1 MTARD
6 LTPNVT
12 DCALAFEG
20 GGYRE
25 AFSAGVATVLM
36 DAGIRFGYVCGVSAG
51 ASNTVDY
58 VSDDKRRVREA
69 FMMHEAAREATG
81 IRSLA
86 HGHGYFDADAL
97 YEDAVTEGTLPFDF
111 ETFQA
116 NPAEVRIQ
124 AFQRDTGCTLRFGK
138 EGMADVVRL
147 MDIVRASSTL
157 PGAMTPRPVDGH
169 VLYDGGL
176 GEGAG
181 LPVCM
186 AEKDGFARTFFVA
199 TRPRGYRKQ
208 PPTPAEQRL
217 YERLAGDYPFLFKAL
232 LTRWERYNDELERI
246 ERLAAAGSI
255 YVVWPERMMV
265 SSGTT
270 SATLLNAQYEAG
282 RAQAIRQMPLWREF
296 LFGSAD
302 GGPTPP
308 DGWDGYV
315 TIA

>member
-1 MTARD
+1 MRD

-25 AFSAGVATVLM
+25 TFSAGIASVLM
-36 DAGIRFGYVCGVSAG
+36 DVGIRFDYVCGVSAG

-58 VSDDKRRVREA
+58 VSDDKFRVREA

-86 HGHGYFDADAL
+86 RGRGYFDADAL

-111 ETFQA
+111 DTFMA
-116 NPAEVRIQ
+116 NPADVRIQ

-138 EGMADVVRL
+138 AGMTDVVRL

-186 AEKDGFARTFFVA
+186 AEKDGYARTFFVA

-208 PPTPAEQRL
+208 PPTPTEERL
-217 YERLAGDYPFLFKAL
+217 YARFAGDYPFLHKAL
-232 LTRWERYNDELERI
+232 LTRWERYNAELERL

-255 YVVWPERMMV
+255 YVVWPEHMMV

-270 SATLLNAQYEAG
+270 SATLLNAQYAAG
-282 RAQAIRQMPLWREF
+282 RAQGIRELPRWREF
-296 LFGSAD
+296 LFGSAEA
-302 GGPTPP
+302 GPQPP

-315 TIA
+315 TIG

>member
-81 IRSLA
+81 VRSLA

-138 EGMADVVRL
+138 E
-147 MDIVRASSTL
+147 RAWPTSS
-157 PGAMTPRPVDGH
+157 AS
-169 VLYDGGL
+169 
-176 GEGAG
+176 
-181 LPVCM
+181 
-186 AEKDGFARTFFVA
+186 
-199 TRPRGYRKQ
+199 
-208 PPTPAEQRL
+208 
-217 YERLAGDYPFLFKAL
+217 
-232 LTRWERYNDELERI
+232 W
-246 ERLAAAGSI
+246 
-255 YVVWPERMMV
+255 
-265 SSGTT
+265 T
-270 SATLLNAQYEAG
+270 SCA
-282 RAQAIRQMPLWREF
+282 RAQPCQAP
-296 LFGSAD
+296 
-302 GGPTPP
+302 
-308 DGWDGYV
+308 
-315 TIA
+315 

>member
-1 MTARD
+1 MKD

-81 IRSLA
+81 VRSLA
-86 HGHGYFDADAL
+86 RGHGYFDADAL

-124 AFQRDTGCTLRFGK
+124 AFQRDTGCTLRDPVTGGPVLVLERRALDPLWTPPVRDILAQPLPPEEK
-138 EGMADVVRL
+138 MARLHGEGSGRRFTLLPFTAVGTASGLLLAVYSDYIELAGRRHR
-147 MDIVRASSTL
+147 RALLALS
-157 PGAMTPRPVDGH
+157 DGP
-169 VLYDGGL
+169 LSDGG
-176 GEGAG
+176 
-181 LPVCM
+181 
-186 AEKDGFARTFFVA
+186 
-199 TRPRGYRKQ
+199 GYQALWGGRK
-208 PPTPAEQRL
+208 
-217 YERLAGDYPFLFKAL
+217 ERRHG
-232 LTRWERYNDELERI
+232 T
-246 ERLAAAGSI
+246 AAAASA
-255 YVVWPERMMV
+255 VAERP
-265 SSGTT
+265 
-270 SATLLNAQYEAG
+270 AG
-282 RAQAIRQMPLWREF
+282 
-296 LFGSAD
+296 
-302 GGPTPP
+302 
-308 DGWDGYV
+308 
-315 TIA
+315 

>member
-1 MTARD
+1 MKD

-25 AFSAGVATVLM
+25 TFSAGIASVLM
-36 DAGIRFGYVCGVSAG
+36 DVGIRFDYVCGVSAG

-58 VSDDKRRVREA
+58 VSDDKWRVREA
-69 FMMHEAAREATG
+69 FMMHEAAKEATG
-81 IRSLA
+81 LRSLA
-86 HGHGYFDADAL
+86 RGHGYFDADAL
-97 YEDAVTEGTLPFDF
+97 YEDAVTLGTLPFDY
-111 ETFQA
+111 ETFMA
-116 NPAEVRIQ
+116 NPADVRIQ

-138 EGMADVVRL
+138 EGMTDRVRL

-157 PGAMTPRPVDGH
+157 PGAMRPRPVDGH

-186 AEKDGFARTFFVA
+186 AEKDGYKRTFFVA

-208 PPTPAEQRL
+208 APTATEQRV
-217 YERLAGDYPFLFKAL
+217 YERMAGDYPFLLNAL
-232 LTRWERYNDELERI
+232 LTRWERYNEELERI
-246 ERLAAAGSI
+246 ERLANEGSV
-255 YVVWPERMMV
+255 YVVWPEQMMV

-270 SATLLNAQYEAG
+270 NATLLNAQFEAG
-282 RAQAIRQMPLWREF
+282 RAQGIRELPRWREF

-302 GGPTPP
+302 GGPQPP
-308 DGWDGYV
+308 DGWDGYI
-315 TIA
+315 TIG

>member
-97 YEDAVTEGTLPFDF
+97 YEDAVTEGTLPLRLRDLPGKPRRGPHPGVSARHRLHAAVW
-111 ETFQA
+111 QRGHGRRRPPHGHRA
-116 NPAEVRIQ
+116 RKLNPARRHD
-124 AFQRDTGCTLRFGK
+124 AT
-138 EGMADVVRL
+138 
-147 MDIVRASSTL
+147 
-157 PGAMTPRPVDGH
+157 
-169 VLYDGGL
+169 
-176 GEGAG
+176 
-181 LPVCM
+181 
-186 AEKDGFARTFFVA
+186 ARR
-199 TRPRGYRKQ
+199 RPRAVR
-208 PPTPAEQRL
+208 
-217 YERLAGDYPFLFKAL
+217 
-232 LTRWERYNDELERI
+232 RWP
-246 ERLAAAGSI
+246 G
-255 YVVWPERMMV
+255 
-265 SSGTT
+265 
-270 SATLLNAQYEAG
+270 
-282 RAQAIRQMPLWREF
+282 
-296 LFGSAD
+296 
-302 GGPTPP
+302 
-308 DGWDGYV
+308 
-315 TIA
+315 

>member
-1 MTARD
+1 M
-6 LTPNVT
+6 V
-12 DCALAFEG
+12 
-20 GGYRE
+20 
-25 AFSAGVATVLM
+25 
-36 DAGIRFGYVCGVSAG
+36 
-51 ASNTVDY
+51 
-58 VSDDKRRVREA
+58 
-69 FMMHEAAREATG
+69 
-81 IRSLA
+81 
-86 HGHGYFDADAL
+86 
-97 YEDAVTEGTLPFDF
+97 
-111 ETFQA
+111 
-116 NPAEVRIQ
+116 
-124 AFQRDTGCTLRFGK
+124 
-138 EGMADVVRL
+138 DVVRL

-208 PPTPAEQRL
+208 PPTPTEQRL